1 MSAELMNVMIMLFGL
16 MAVGYISNRCAIL
29 DEAANARFSAFI
41 LKVTLPSTILKS
53 AVSQSGLERSMV
65 LHALTIAVGI
75 FVLLPLMSR
84 IVAKLFHLDV
94 TYQLMLM
101 YSNLGFMGL
110 PIISSMY
117 GEESVFYVVIFMM
130 VFNVHIFTVGI
141 MTLQGKTENLRV
153 LLKNLCTPGII
164 SSAAAFVIVMLGLR
178 VPDVVEG
185 ILGNLGAITTPLAMV
200 IIGSQLA
207 QADLKEILKNRS
219 LYLMIC
225 FKLVVYP
232 AVIYL
237 ILCTA
242 VGTGLVTDIA
252 TILVGLPVA
261 ANVTMLCSGYGG
273 DTALAAEGT
282 GLSTLL
288 SLVTVPIM
296 MILLKLY

>member
-29 DEAANARFSAFI
+29 NEAANARFSAFI

-75 FVLLPLMSR
+75 FVLLPVMSR

-164 SSAAAFVIVMLGLR
+164 SSAAAFAIVMLELR
-178 VPDVVEG
+178 VPDAVEG

-207 QADLKEILKNRS
+207 QADLKEILENRS

-225 FKLVVYP
+225 FKPVVYP